1 MVLNSQALPVLSMQE
16 CTGDSHA
23 RALALLAV
31 LIAHADTRSA
41 VAESGVVRPLV
52 ALMAGERRS

>member
-1 MVLNSQALPVLSMQE
+1 MQE

-31 LIAHADTRSA
+31 LIAHADTRAA